1 MILGTKFGY
10 QFFFA
15 IRLLVQLKI
24 YLLELS
30 LHFTALFLIIV
41 IHVYLLNII
50 IVLNITII
58 IINVAII

>member
-10 QFFFA
+10 QFFFT
-15 IRLLVQLKI
+15 IRLLIQLKI

-30 LHFTALFLIIV
+30 LHFTTLFLIIV